1 MKKEEYHRLASE
13 IVSSCIEVHRH
24 MGPGLLE
31 SVYEECL
38 MKEFELRGIFAESQ
52 VVVPLYYKGYRLDKR
67 FEVDIL
73 IEREIVL
80 ELKAVLLMHPVFE
93 FQLLSHLKLADK
105 RLGFLLNF
113 NVPLMK
119 DGIKRKV
126 NDFFLD

>member
-1 MKKEEYHRLASE
+1 MEKEEYNRLASE

-38 MKEFELRGIFAESQ
+38 IKEFELRGIFVESQ
-52 VVVPLYYKGYRLDKR
+52 VAVPLYYKGFRLDKR

-73 IEREIVL
+73 VEREIVL

-93 FQLLSHLKLADK
+93 CQLLSHLKLADK
-105 RLGFLLNF
+105 RLGYLINF

-119 DGIKRKV
+119 DGIRRRV
-126 NDFFLD
+126 NNF